1 MTTLHNY
8 LSRIEATIRSRGD
21 IVPQGLSIEAE
32 SSLIGHI
39 VDRLIFHDGS
49 FLAVEEVVFAADHK
63 VEKLR
68 YSYHYQKGDR
78 LIFRYDNAPHH
89 PELPTFP
96 HHKHVDDRVE
106 PCQEPDLQD
115 VLREIDARLYPQPAQ
130 S

>member
-8 LSRIEATIRSRGD
+8 LARIEATIHSRGD
-21 IVPQGLSIEAE
+21 IEPKDLSVEAE
-32 SSLIGHI
+32 STLVGHI
-39 VDRLIFHDGS
+39 VDRLIFYDES
-49 FLAVEEVVFAADHK
+49 FLKIEEVVFVSDRK

-96 HHKHVDDRVE
+96 HYKHVDDRVE

-115 VLREIDARLYPQPAQ
+115 VLREIDARLYPQATH

>member
-1 MTTLHNY
+1 MITLHNY
-8 LSRIEATIRSRGD
+8 LARIEATICSRGD
-21 IVPQGLSIEAE
+21 IVLQDLSIEAE
-32 SSLIGHI
+32 SNLIGHI
-39 VDRLIFHDGS
+39 VDRLIFYDGS
-49 FLAVEEVVFAADHK
+49 FLEIEEVVFVADRK

-68 YSYHYQKGDR
+68 YSYHYQQGDR

-96 HHKHVDDRVE
+96 HHKHTDDRVE

-115 VLREIDARLYPQPAQ
+115 VLREIDTRLYPQPTH